1 MQKFEF
7 CIKTRDGQRVER
19 LNIAGKD
26 QADAERKLKQM
37 YRYCE
42 IVRCESQAQKAA
54 KQGQEPYVPDVI
66 SLLSK

>member
-19 LNIAGKD
+19 LKIAGRD

-37 YRYCE
+37 YHYCE
-42 IVRCESQAQKAA
+42 IVHCESQKQKEDRQAQQPAL
-54 KQGQEPYVPDVI
+54 EII
-66 SLLSK
+66 SLVSK

>member
-7 CIKTRDGQRVER
+7 SIKTRDGQLIER
-19 LNIAGKD
+19 LNIAGRD

-42 IVRCESQAQKAA
+42 VVRCESQKQKEL
-54 KQGQEPYVPDVI
+54 KQGQMPFSDEVM
-66 SLLSK
+66 SLINK